1 MRRRLRSGYTDFGG
15 IQIPPRPQQVVL
27 TDSTTGAQ
35 WALSFETS
43 PVERISITTD
53 LTSIKR
59 LEGATIYPAG
69 EGPAFDQD
77 GQLVLFLDNGRLGIR
92 YTQFPVWEEG
102 YDTMPVYARQPT
114 TARLV
119 NVDTTNIETLHL
131 GYIAP

>member
-15 IQIPPRPQQVVL
+15 IQIPPHPQQVVL
-27 TDSTTGAQ
+27 TDRTTGVQ

-53 LTSIKR
+53 LASIKR
-59 LEGATIYPAG
+59 LEGATVYGPD

-77 GQLVLFLDNGRLGIR
+77 GQYVLFLDNGRLGVR
-92 YTQFPVWEEG
+92 FTQFPIYEEA
-102 YDTMPVYARQPT
+102 YDNMPIYARQ
-114 TARLV
+114 ARAERLV
-119 NVDTTNIETLHL
+119 NLDTLDLLTFHL